1 MTVEL
6 QARGTDDS
14 QCSVRSL
21 DTDDV
26 FRIGRSPQNDW
37 VVNWDRL
44 ISREHAQMRWHE
56 GKLQVRCYDKATN
69 PIIINGESFRELK
82 IDVGGEFLIGATKF
96 RLVSSED
103 AEPADS
109 SDMDMSEDEPLAGL
123 QTYQSDE
130 LNEFQFSDPIRQMD
144 MLARLPKMISGSTS
158 DEALAGLL
166 VDVLLETIPAGVAT
180 AVMRYE
186 GDLSQSLVNPLASG
200 FDPSK
205 PAMMRVATRDDYEGR
220 FKPSRRMI
228 SSALQ
233 TGNSVLHIWDGDEG
247 NGQFT
252 VSGSLDWAF
261 CTPIMADKEG
271 GWCLYVSGQGS
282 ENSGVFIDEDTLKG
296 DLRFVELVAQF
307 IGSIRHVRLLE
318 EQKTQLSSFFSPRI
332 MDSLLDKNSTSLEPS
347 QQDISV
353 LFCDVRGFSRKSEL
367 LKDDLFQL
375 LATIKRALG
384 LMANGIVE
392 SDGAIADFQGDAA
405 LGFWGWPMPLP
416 EGPVPACRAALS
428 IVDAFNNKLNCD
440 GMLDGFS
447 VGIGI
452 AHGQAIAG
460 EIGTEKQAKIG
471 VFGPVVNQGSRYE
484 GLTKQFGVPI
494 CIDETTADYVEQFMP
509 KDEARVRRMARV
521 RPAGM
526 QTPLTVY
533 QLLPALRHD
542 PSVSDEMIARY
553 EEGINAV
560 LDGKW
565 SDAVELLSE
574 FRETDGPTRFVL
586 SQMEL
591 TNFEPPAG
599 WDGAFTLTK
608 K

>member
-1 MTVEL
+1 MFKL
-6 QARGTDDS
+6 
-14 QCSVRSL
+14 
-21 DTDDV
+21 
-26 FRIGRSPQNDW
+26 GRAPQNDW

-44 ISREHAQMRWHE
+44 ISREHAQLRWHE
-56 GKLQVRCYDKATN
+56 GQLQIRCMEKATN
-69 PIIINGESFRELK
+69 PIVIDGESYRELK
-82 IDVGGEFLIGATKF
+82 IDVGGEFLIGSTKF
-96 RLVSSED
+96 RLVGEV
-103 AEPADS
+103 EPETDLE
-109 SDMDMSEDEPLAGL
+109 MPEDEPLAGL
-123 QTYQSDE
+123 QTYQPEE
-130 LNEFQFSDPIRQMD
+130 LNEFQFSDPVRQMD
-144 MLARLPKMISGSTS
+144 MLARLPKMITGSTS
-158 DEALAGLL
+158 DEALAGML
-166 VDVLLETIPAGVAT
+166 VDVLLGTIPAGIAT

-186 GDLSQSLVNPLASG
+186 GDLSQSLENPLASG

-233 TGNSVLHIWDGDEG
+233 TGKSVMHIWDDEEG

-261 CTPIMADKEG
+261 CTPIVADNEG
-271 GWCLYVSGQGS
+271 GWCLYVSGAGS
-282 ENSGVFIDEDTLKG
+282 ENSGVFVDEDALKG
-296 DLRFVELVAQF
+296 DLRFIELVAQF
-307 IGSIRHVRLLE
+307 IGSIRHVRMLE

-332 MDSLLDKNSTSLEPS
+332 MDSLLDKSSTSLEPA

-375 LATIKRALG
+375 LATVKNALG

-405 LGFWGWPMPLP
+405 LGFWGWPVPLP
-416 EGPVPACRAALS
+416 EGPVPACRAALA
-428 IVDAFNNKLNCD
+428 IVDAFDNKLNCD

-452 AHGQAIAG
+452 AHGKAIAG
-460 EIGTEKQAKIG
+460 EIGTDKQAKIG
-471 VFGPVVNQGSRYE
+471 VFGPVVNQGSRFE

-494 CIDETTADYVEQFMP
+494 CIDETTAEYVQQFMP
-509 KDEARVRRMARV
+509 KDEARVRRMARI

-526 QTPLTVY
+526 DTPLTVY
-533 QLLPALRHD
+533 ELLPALRKD
-542 PSVSDEMIARY
+542 VTVSDELIAQY

-565 SDAVELLSE
+565 SEAVDLLSE
-574 FRETDGPTRFVL
+574 FRDYDGPTKFVM

-591 TNFEPPAG
+591 TNFEVPAD
-599 WDGAFTLTK
+599 WDGAFRLMNK
-608 K
+608 

>member
-6 QARGTDDS
+6 QALGTDDS

-21 DTDDV
+21 DSDAV
-26 FRIGRSPQNDW
+26 FRLGRAPQNDW

-44 ISREHAQMRWHE
+44 ISREHAQLRWHN
-56 GKLQVRCYDKATN
+56 GQLQVRCMEKATN
-69 PIIINGESFRELK
+69 SIVINGESFRELK

-96 RLVSSED
+96 RLVGEAVSESSSE
-103 AEPADS
+103 
-109 SDMDMSEDEPLAGL
+109 MDMSEDEPLAGL

-144 MLARLPKMISGSTS
+144 MLARLPKMITGSTS
-158 DEALAGLL
+158 DEALAGTL

-186 GDLSQSLVNPLASG
+186 GDLSENLENPLASG

-233 TGNSVLHIWDGDEG
+233 TGKSVLHIWDGDEG

-261 CTPIMADKEG
+261 CTPIVADNEG

-282 ENSGVFIDEDTLKG
+282 ENSGVFIDEDVLKG

-307 IGSIRHVRLLE
+307 IGSIRHVRMLE

-332 MDSLLDKNSTSLEPS
+332 MDSLLGKGGTSLSPA

-375 LATIKRALG
+375 LATVKKALG

-416 EGPVPACRAALS
+416 EGPVPACRAALA
-428 IVDAFNNKLNCD
+428 IVDAFENKLNCD

-452 AHGQAIAG
+452 AHGRAIAG

-471 VFGPVVNQGSRYE
+471 VFGPVVNQGSRFE

-494 CIDETTADYVEQFMP
+494 CIDETTAEYVQTFMP
-509 KDEARVRRMARV
+509 KDEARVRRMARI

-526 QTPLTVY
+526 DTPLTVY
-533 QLLPALRHD
+533 QLLPSFRHD
-542 PSVSDEMIARY
+542 PTVCDEMITRF

-574 FRETDGPTRFVL
+574 FRDYDGPTQFVMN
-586 SQMEL
+586 QMEL
-591 TNFEPPAG
+591 TNFEVPAD
-599 WDGAFTLTK
+599 WDGAFRLTK

>member
-1 MTVEL
+1 ME
-6 QARGTDDS
+6 
-14 QCSVRSL
+14 
-21 DTDDV
+21 
-26 FRIGRSPQNDW
+26 N
-37 VVNWDRL
+37 
-44 ISREHAQMRWHE
+44 
-56 GKLQVRCYDKATN
+56 ATN
-69 PIIINGESFRELK
+69 PIIIDGESFREMK

-96 RLVSSED
+96 RLVGEV
-103 AEPADS
+103 EPEAS
-109 SDMDMSEDEPLAGL
+109 SDVDMSEDEPLNGL

-144 MLARLPKMISGSTS
+144 MLARLPKMITGSTS
-158 DEALAGLL
+158 DEELAGLL

-180 AVMRYE
+180 AVMRYD
-186 GDLSQSLVNPLASG
+186 GDLSQSLENPLASG
-200 FDPSK
+200 FDPTK

-220 FKPSRRMI
+220 FKPSRRMV

-233 TGNSVLHIWDGDEG
+233 TGKSVLHIWDGEEG

-261 CTPIMADKEG
+261 CTPIVADSEG

-282 ENSGVFIDEDTLKG
+282 ENSGVFIDEDVLKG

-332 MDSLLDKNSTSLEPS
+332 MDSLLGKGGTSLEPA

-375 LATIKRALG
+375 LATVKNALG

-405 LGFWGWPMPLP
+405 LGFWGWPLPLP

-428 IVDAFNNKLNCD
+428 IVDAFENKLNSD

-452 AHGQAIAG
+452 AHGKAIAG

-484 GLTKQFGVPI
+484 GLTKQFGVSI
-494 CIDETTADYVEQFMP
+494 CIDETTAEYVQQFMP
-509 KDEARVRRMARV
+509 KDEARVRRMARI

-526 QTPLTVY
+526 DTPLTVY
-533 QLLPALRHD
+533 ELLPALRNA
-542 PSVSDEMIARY
+542 PTVSDEMIVRY

-574 FRETDGPTRFVL
+574 FRDCDGPTKFVMN
-586 SQMEL
+586 QMEL
-591 TNFEPPAG
+591 TNFEAPAD

>member
-1 MTVEL
+1 MSVEL
-6 QARGTDDS
+6 QALGTDDS
-14 QCSVRSL
+14 QCAVLALVSSQVMRL
-21 DTDDV
+21 
-26 FRIGRSPQNDW
+26 GRAPQNDW

-44 ISREHAQMRWHE
+44 ISREHADLTWDGGQ
-56 GKLQVRCYDKATN
+56 LQVRCLEKAAN
-69 PIIINGESFRELK
+69 PVVIAGESFRELK

-96 RLVSSED
+96 RLIETI
-103 AEPADS
+103 EPAGSNDLDT
-109 SDMDMSEDEPLAGL
+109 SDDEPLAGL

-130 LNEFQFSDPIRQMD
+130 LNEFEFSDPIRQMD

-166 VDVLLETIPAGVAT
+166 VDVLLETIPASVAT
-180 AVMRYE
+180 AVMRYD
-186 GDLSQSLVNPLASG
+186 GDVSDTLENPLASG
-200 FDPSK
+200 FDPTR

-252 VSGSLDWAF
+252 ISGSLDWAF
-261 CTPIMADKEG
+261 CTPIKTNEVG

-282 ENSGVFIDEDTLKG
+282 EHSGVFIDDETLKG

-332 MDSLLDKNSTSLEPS
+332 MESLMGGTSASLEPAE
-347 QQDISV
+347 QDISV

-375 LATIKRALG
+375 LATVKSALG

-392 SDGAIADFQGDAA
+392 TDGAIADFQGDAA
-405 LGFWGWPMPLP
+405 LGFWGWPVPLP

-428 IVDAFNNKLNCD
+428 IVDAFDNKLNCD
-440 GMLDGFS
+440 GILDGFS

-452 AHGQAIAG
+452 AHGRAIAG

-494 CIDETTADYVEQFMP
+494 CIDETTAEYVQTFMP
-509 KDEARVRRMARV
+509 RDEARCRRMARV

-526 QTPLTVY
+526 ATPLTVY
-533 QLLPALRHD
+533 QLLPPVRKD
-542 PSVSDEMIARY
+542 DSVSDEMISRY
-553 EEGINAV
+553 EAGINAV
-560 LDGKW
+560 LDGQWKE
-565 SDAVELLSE
+565 AVELLSE
-574 FRETDGPTRFVL
+574 FRGADGPTDFVFQ
-586 SQMEL
+586 QMEL
-591 TNFEPPAG
+591 TNFEVPAN

>member
-6 QARGTDDS
+6 QALGTDDS

-21 DTDDV
+21 ETDAV
-26 FRIGRSPQNDW
+26 FRLGRAPQNDW

-56 GKLQVRCYDKATN
+56 GQLQVRCMENATN
-69 PIIINGESFRELK
+69 PIIIDGESFREMK

-96 RLVSSED
+96 RLVGEV
-103 AEPADS
+103 EPEAS
-109 SDMDMSEDEPLAGL
+109 SDVDMSEDEPLNGL

-144 MLARLPKMISGSTS
+144 MLARLPKMITGSTS
-158 DEALAGLL
+158 DEELAGLL

-180 AVMRYE
+180 AVMRYD
-186 GDLSQSLVNPLASG
+186 GDLSQSLENPLASG
-200 FDPSK
+200 FDPTK

-220 FKPSRRMI
+220 FKPSRRMV

-233 TGNSVLHIWDGDEG
+233 TGKSVLHIWDGEEG

-261 CTPIMADKEG
+261 CTPIVADSEG

-282 ENSGVFIDEDTLKG
+282 ENSGVFIDEDVLKG

-332 MDSLLDKNSTSLEPS
+332 MDSLLGKGGTSLEPA

-375 LATIKRALG
+375 LATVKNALG

-405 LGFWGWPMPLP
+405 LGFWGWPLPLP

-428 IVDAFNNKLNCD
+428 IVDAFENKLNSD

-452 AHGQAIAG
+452 AHGKAIAG

-484 GLTKQFGVPI
+484 GLTKQFGVSI
-494 CIDETTADYVEQFMP
+494 CIDETTAEYVQQFMP
-509 KDEARVRRMARV
+509 KDEARVRRMARI

-526 QTPLTVY
+526 DTPLTVY
-533 QLLPALRHD
+533 ELLPALRNA
-542 PSVSDEMIARY
+542 PTVSDEMIVRY

-574 FRETDGPTRFVL
+574 FRDCDGPTKFVMN
-586 SQMEL
+586 QMEL
-591 TNFEPPAG
+591 TNFEAPAD

>member
-6 QARGTDDS
+6 QALGMDDS
-14 QCSVRSL
+14 QCAILNLVDNDIVKL
-21 DTDDV
+21 
-26 FRIGRSPQNDW
+26 GHAPQNDW
-37 VVNWDRL
+37 VVSWDRL
-44 ISREHAQMRWHE
+44 ISREHAQLKWHD
-56 GKLQVRCYDKATN
+56 GQLQVRCLKNATN
-69 PIIINGESFRELK
+69 SIIIDGKQYRELK

-96 RLVSSED
+96 RLVGTNEPEDTSDLDVSS
-103 AEPADS
+103 
-109 SDMDMSEDEPLAGL
+109 DEPLNGL

-130 LNEFQFSDPIRQMD
+130 LTEFQFSDPVRQMD
-144 MLARLPKMISGSTS
+144 MLARLPKLISGSTT
-158 DEALAGLL
+158 DEELAGLL

-180 AVMRYE
+180 AVMRY
-186 GDLSQSLVNPLASG
+186 GDDVTENLENPLASG

-233 TGNSVLHIWDGDEG
+233 TGNSVLHVWDDDEG

-261 CTPIMADKEG
+261 CTPIKTDEQG

-282 ENSGVFIDEDTLKG
+282 ENSGVLIDEDVLKG

-318 EQKTQLSSFFSPRI
+318 EQRTQLSSFFSPRI
-332 MDSLLDKNSTSLEPS
+332 MDSLLDSSSTSLEPA

-375 LATIKRALG
+375 LATVKRALG

-392 SDGAIADFQGDAA
+392 TDGAIADFQGDAA
-405 LGFWGWPMPLP
+405 LGFWGWPVPLP
-416 EGPVPACRAALS
+416 EGPVPACRAALA
-428 IVDAFNNKLNCD
+428 IVDAFDNKLNCD

-452 AHGQAIAG
+452 AHGKAIAG
-460 EIGTEKQAKIG
+460 EIGTDKQAKIG
-471 VFGPVVNQGSRYE
+471 VFGPVVNQGSRFE

-494 CIDETTADYVEQFMP
+494 CIDETTAEYVESFMP
-509 KDEARVRRMARV
+509 KDEARCRRMARV

-526 QTPLTVY
+526 DTPLTVY
-533 QLLPALRHD
+533 QLLPAERKD
-542 PSVSDEMIARY
+542 PSVTDEMIARY
-553 EEGINAV
+553 ESGLNAV

-565 SDAVELLSE
+565 KEAVELLSE
-574 FRETDGPTRFVL
+574 FRDTDGPTQFVMN
-586 SQMEL
+586 QMEQ
-591 TNFEPPAG
+591 TEFEPPAN
-599 WDGAFTLTK
+599 WDGTFTLTK

>member
-6 QARGTDDS
+6 QALGIDDS

-21 DTDDV
+21 ETDDV
-26 FRIGRSPQNDW
+26 FRLGRAPQNDW

-56 GKLQVRCYDKATN
+56 GQLQVRCMEKATN
-69 PIIINGESFRELK
+69 PIIIDGESYRELK

-96 RLVSSED
+96 RLVGDVESEVPS
-103 AEPADS
+103 E
-109 SDMDMSEDEPLAGL
+109 MDMFEDEPLAGL

-144 MLARLPKMISGSTS
+144 MLARLPKMISGSTT

-180 AVMRYE
+180 AVMSYE
-186 GDLSQSLVNPLASG
+186 GDMSASLENPLASG

-205 PAMMRVATRDDYEGR
+205 PAMMRVATREDYEGR

-233 TGNSVLHIWDGDEG
+233 TGKSVLHIWDGDEG

-261 CTPIMADKEG
+261 CTPIMADKEC

-332 MDSLLDKNSTSLEPS
+332 MDSLLDKSSNSLEPA

-353 LFCDVRGFSRKSEL
+353 LFCDVRGFSKKSEL

-375 LATIKRALG
+375 LATVKNALG

-416 EGPVPACRAALS
+416 DGPVPACRAALS
-428 IVDAFNNKLNCD
+428 IVDAFENKLNCD

-452 AHGQAIAG
+452 AHGKAIAG
-460 EIGTEKQAKIG
+460 EIGTDKQAKIG

-484 GLTKQFGVPI
+484 GLTKQFGVSI
-494 CIDETTADYVEQFMP
+494 CIDETTAEYVNSFMP

-526 QTPLTVY
+526 DTPLTVY
-533 QLLPALRHD
+533 QLLPSVKNEAT
-542 PSVSDEMIARY
+542 VSDEMIAKY
-553 EEGINAV
+553 EDGISAV

-565 SDAVELLSE
+565 SEAVELFSE
-574 FRETDGPTRFVL
+574 FRGADGPTDFVMN
-586 SQMEL
+586 QMEL
-591 TNFEPPAG
+591 TNFEVPAD
-599 WDGAFTLTK
+599 WDGAFTRTK

>member
-1 MTVEL
+1 
-6 QARGTDDS
+6 
-14 QCSVRSL
+14 
-21 DTDDV
+21 
-26 FRIGRSPQNDW
+26 
-37 VVNWDRL
+37 
-44 ISREHAQMRWHE
+44 
-56 GKLQVRCYDKATN
+56 
-69 PIIINGESFRELK
+69 
-82 IDVGGEFLIGATKF
+82 
-96 RLVSSED
+96 
-103 AEPADS
+103 
-109 SDMDMSEDEPLAGL
+109 
-123 QTYQSDE
+123 
-130 LNEFQFSDPIRQMD
+130 MD

-158 DEALAGLL
+158 DEEHSGLL

-180 AVMRYE
+180 AVMRYD
-186 GDLSQSLVNPLASG
+186 GDVADTLENPLASG
-200 FDPSK
+200 FDPSR
-205 PAMMRVATRDDYEGR
+205 PVMMRVATRDDYEGR

-233 TGNSVLHIWDGDEG
+233 ASQSVLHIWDGDEDNG
-247 NGQFT
+247 NFT

-261 CTPIMADKEG
+261 CTPIKTDEPG

-282 ENSGVFIDEDTLKG
+282 ESSGVLIDEDTLKG

-332 MDSLLDKNSTSLEPS
+332 MDSLLDGNSTSLEPA

-353 LFCDVRGFSRKSEL
+353 LFCDVRGFSRISEL

-375 LATIKRALG
+375 LATVKKALG

-405 LGFWGWPMPLP
+405 LGFWGWPVTLP

-428 IVDAFNNKLNCD
+428 IVDAFDKKLNCD
-440 GMLDGFS
+440 GMLDRFS

-452 AHGQAIAG
+452 AHGEAIAG
-460 EIGTEKQAKIG
+460 EIGTDKQAKIG

-494 CIDETTADYVEQFMP
+494 CIDETTAEYVNSFMP
-509 KDEARVRRMARV
+509 KNEARCRRMARV

-526 QTPLTVY
+526 ETPLTVY
-533 QLLPALRHD
+533 ELLPPAED
-542 PSVSDEMIARY
+542 EGAISDEMISKY
-553 EEGINAV
+553 EAGINAV
-560 LDGKW
+560 LDGNW
-565 SDAVELLSE
+565 SEAVELLSE
-574 FRETDGPTRFVL
+574 FRETDGPTSFVMD
-586 SQMEL
+586 QMEQ
-591 TNFEPPAG
+591 TSFEPPTD
-599 WDGAFTLTK
+599 WDGAFKLTK

>member
-6 QARGTDDS
+6 QALGIDDS

-21 DTDDV
+21 ETDEV
-26 FRIGRSPQNDW
+26 FRLGRSPQNDW

-56 GKLQVRCYDKATN
+56 GMLQVRCMEKAAN
-69 PIIINGESFRELK
+69 PIIIAGESFRELK

-96 RLVSSED
+96 RLVGDTESDE
-103 AEPADS
+103 S

-158 DEALAGLL
+158 DEALAGML

-186 GDLSQSLVNPLASG
+186 GDMSTSLENPLASG

-233 TGNSVLHIWDGDEG
+233 TGKSVLHIWDGDEG

-332 MDSLLDKNSTSLEPS
+332 MDSLLDKSSNSLEPA

-353 LFCDVRGFSRKSEL
+353 LFCDVRGFSKKSEL

-375 LATIKRALG
+375 LATVKNALG

-428 IVDAFNNKLNCD
+428 IVDAFENKLNCD

-452 AHGQAIAG
+452 AHGKAIAG

-484 GLTKQFGVPI
+484 GLTKQFGVSI
-494 CIDETTADYVEQFMP
+494 CIDETTAEYVNSFMP

-526 QTPLTVY
+526 DTPLTVY
-533 QLLPALRHD
+533 QLLPSVKHEA
-542 PSVSDEMIARY
+542 SVSDEMIAKY
-553 EEGINAV
+553 EDGISAV

-565 SDAVELLSE
+565 SEAVELFSE
-574 FRETDGPTRFVL
+574 LRGVDGPTDFVMN
-586 SQMEL
+586 QMEL
-591 TNFEPPAG
+591 TNFEVPG
-599 WDGAFTLTK
+599 DWDGAFTLTK

>member
-6 QARGTDDS
+6 QALGIDDTQCAILNLIDDS
-14 QCSVRSL
+14 VVRL
-21 DTDDV
+21 
-26 FRIGRSPQNDW
+26 GRAPQNDW
-37 VVNWDRL
+37 VVGWDRL
-44 ISREHAQMRWHE
+44 ISREHAQLKWHD
-56 GKLQVRCYDKATN
+56 GKLQVRCLEKATN

-96 RLVSSED
+96 RLVGSVDPNEITD
-103 AEPADS
+103 I
-109 SDMDMSEDEPLAGL
+109 DMSADEPLDGL
-123 QTYQSDE
+123 QTYQSGE
-130 LNEFQFSDPIRQMD
+130 LTEFQFSDPTRQMD
-144 MLARLPKMISGSTS
+144 MLARLPKMITGSTT
-158 DEALAGLL
+158 DEELAGLL

-180 AVMRYE
+180 AVMRYD
-186 GDLSQSLVNPLASG
+186 GDVAVSLENPLASG

-220 FKPSRRMI
+220 FKPSRRMV

-233 TGNSVLHIWDGDEG
+233 SGNSVLHIWDGDEG

-261 CTPIMADKEG
+261 CTPIKSDDQG

-282 ENSGVFIDEDTLKG
+282 EHSGVFIDEDTLKG

-332 MDSLLDKNSTSLEPS
+332 MDSLLDGGSTSLDPA

-367 LKDDLFQL
+367 LKDDLFKL
-375 LATIKRALG
+375 LATVKRALG

-405 LGFWGWPMPLP
+405 LGFWGWPVPLA
-416 EGPVPACRAALS
+416 EGPVPACRAALA
-428 IVDAFNNKLNCD
+428 IVDAFDNKLNCD

-494 CIDETTADYVEQFMP
+494 CIDETTAEYVESFMP
-509 KDEARVRRMARV
+509 KDEARCRRMARV

-526 QTPLTVY
+526 DTPLTVY
-533 QLLPALRHD
+533 QLLPAVKD
-542 PSVSDEMIARY
+542 DSSVSDEMVSKY
-553 EEGINAV
+553 ESGINAV

-565 SDAVELLSE
+565 KEAVELLSE
-574 FRETDGPTRFVL
+574 FRDDDGPTRFVMN
-586 SQMEL
+586 QMEL
-591 TNFEPPAG
+591 TDFEPPAD

>member
-1 MTVEL
+1 MTIEL
-6 QARGTDDS
+6 QALGVDGS

-21 DTDDV
+21 ETNDV
-26 FRIGRSPQNDW
+26 FQLGRAPQNDL
-37 VVNWDRL
+37 VVDWDRL
-44 ISREHAQMRWHE
+44 ISREHAQMRWHD
-56 GKLQVRCYDKATN
+56 GQLQVRCMEKATN
-69 PIIINGESFRELK
+69 PVIINGESFRELK
-82 IDVGGEFLIGATKF
+82 IDVGGEFLIGATSF
-96 RLVSSED
+96 RLIGEVESQKPSGME
-103 AEPADS
+103 
-109 SDMDMSEDEPLAGL
+109 MSEDEPMGGL
-123 QTYQSDE
+123 QSYQSDE
-130 LNEFQFSDPIRQMD
+130 LSEFQFSDPVRQMD
-144 MLARLPKMISGSTS
+144 MLARLPKMISGSTT
-158 DEALAGLL
+158 DEVLAGML
-166 VDVLLETIPAGVAT
+166 VDVLLETIPASVAT
-180 AVMRYE
+180 AVMRYDC
-186 GDLSQSLVNPLASG
+186 DLSQSLENPLASG

-205 PAMMRVATRDDYEGR
+205 PTMMRVATRDDYEGR

-233 TGNSVLHIWDGDEG
+233 TSKSVIHIWDDDEG

-252 VSGSLDWAF
+252 ISGSLDWAF
-261 CTPIMADKEG
+261 CTPIVADNEG

-282 ENSGVFIDEDTLKG
+282 VNSGGFIDEDMRKG

-307 IGSIRHVRLLE
+307 IGSIRHVRMLE

-332 MDSLLDKNSTSLEPS
+332 MDSLLDTSSTSLEPA
-347 QQDISV
+347 QQEISV
-353 LFCDVRGFSRKSEL
+353 LFCDVRGFSRMSEL

-375 LATIKRALG
+375 LATVKNALG

-416 EGPVPACRAALS
+416 DGPVPACRAALS
-428 IVDAFNNKLNCD
+428 IVAAFENKSNCD

-452 AHGQAIAG
+452 AHGKAIAG
-460 EIGTEKQAKIG
+460 EIGTDKQAKIG

-509 KDEARVRRMARV
+509 KDEARVRRMARI

-526 QTPLTVY
+526 DTPLTVY
-533 QLLPALRHD
+533 ELLPALKND
-542 PSVSDEMIARY
+542 PTVSDELIAQY
-553 EEGINAV
+553 EEGITAV
-560 LDGKW
+560 LEGKW
-565 SDAVELLSE
+565 SEAVKLLSE
-574 FRETDGPTRFVL
+574 FRDCDGPTKFVMG
-586 SQMEL
+586 QMEL
-591 TNFEPPAG
+591 TSFEAPAD
-599 WDGAFTLTK
+599 WDGVFTLTK

>member
-1 MTVEL
+1 ME
-6 QARGTDDS
+6 
-14 QCSVRSL
+14 
-21 DTDDV
+21 
-26 FRIGRSPQNDW
+26 N
-37 VVNWDRL
+37 
-44 ISREHAQMRWHE
+44 
-56 GKLQVRCYDKATN
+56 ATN
-69 PIIINGESFRELK
+69 PIIIDGESFREMK

-96 RLVSSED
+96 RLVGEV
-103 AEPADS
+103 EPEAS
-109 SDMDMSEDEPLAGL
+109 SDVDMSEDEPLNGL

-144 MLARLPKMISGSTS
+144 MLARLPKMITGSTS
-158 DEALAGLL
+158 DEELAGLL

-180 AVMRYE
+180 AVMRYD
-186 GDLSQSLVNPLASG
+186 GDLSQSLENPLASG
-200 FDPSK
+200 FDPTK

-220 FKPSRRMI
+220 FKPSRRMV

-233 TGNSVLHIWDGDEG
+233 TGKSVLHIWDGEEG

-261 CTPIMADKEG
+261 CTPIVADSEG

-282 ENSGVFIDEDTLKG
+282 ENSGVFIDEDVLKG

-332 MDSLLDKNSTSLEPS
+332 MDSLLGKGGTSLEPA

-375 LATIKRALG
+375 LATVKNALG

-405 LGFWGWPMPLP
+405 LGFWGWPLPLPLP

-428 IVDAFNNKLNCD
+428 IVDAFENKLNSD

-452 AHGQAIAG
+452 AHGKAIAG

-484 GLTKQFGVPI
+484 GLTKQFGVSI
-494 CIDETTADYVEQFMP
+494 CIDETTAEYVQQFMP
-509 KDEARVRRMARV
+509 KDEARVRRMARI

-526 QTPLTVY
+526 DTPLTVY
-533 QLLPALRHD
+533 ELLPALRNA
-542 PSVSDEMIARY
+542 PTVSDEMIVRY

-574 FRETDGPTRFVL
+574 FRDCDGPTKFVMN
-586 SQMEL
+586 QMEL
-591 TNFEPPAG
+591 TNFEAPAD

>member
-6 QARGTDDS
+6 QALGVDDS

-21 DTDDV
+21 DTDAV
-26 FRIGRSPQNDW
+26 FRLGRAPQNDW

-56 GKLQVRCYDKATN
+56 GKLQVRCMDKATN
-69 PIIINGESFRELK
+69 PVIINGESFRELK

-96 RLVSSED
+96 RLVGDIDPSKSD
-103 AEPADS
+103 
-109 SDMDMSEDEPLAGL
+109 DMDMSEDEPMAGL

-130 LNEFQFSDPIRQMD
+130 LSEFQFSDPVRQMD
-144 MLARLPKMISGSTS
+144 MLARLPKMISGSTT
-158 DEALAGLL
+158 DEALAGML

-180 AVMRYE
+180 AVMRYD
-186 GDLSQSLVNPLASG
+186 GDLSQSLENPLASG

-205 PAMMRVATRDDYEGR
+205 PAMMRVATREDYEGR
-220 FKPSRRMI
+220 FKPSRRMV

-233 TGNSVLHIWDGDEG
+233 TGKSVMHIWDGEEG

-261 CTPIMADKEG
+261 CTPIVADNEG

-282 ENSGVFIDEDTLKG
+282 ENSGVFIDEDVLKG

-332 MDSLLDKNSTSLEPS
+332 MDSLLGKSSTSLEPA

-375 LATIKRALG
+375 LATVKKALG

-416 EGPVPACRAALS
+416 DGPVPACRAALN
-428 IVDAFNNKLNCD
+428 IVDAFENKLNCD

-452 AHGQAIAG
+452 AHGVAIAG
-460 EIGTEKQAKIG
+460 EIGTDKQAKIG

-509 KDEARVRRMARV
+509 KDEARVRRMARI

-526 QTPLTVY
+526 DTPLTVY
-533 QLLPALRHD
+533 ELLPALKND
-542 PSVSDEMIARY
+542 PTVSDELITKY

-565 SDAVELLSE
+565 GDAVELLSE
-574 FRETDGPTRFVL
+574 FRDYDGPTKFVM

-591 TNFEPPAG
+591 TNFEPPAD
-599 WDGAFTLTK
+599 WDGAFRLTK

>member
-6 QARGTDDS
+6 QALGVDDS

-21 DTDDV
+21 DTDAV
-26 FRIGRSPQNDW
+26 FRLGRAPQNDW

-56 GKLQVRCYDKATN
+56 GKLQIRCMEKATN
-69 PIIINGESFRELK
+69 PVIINGESFRELK

-96 RLVSSED
+96 RLVGEVESQ
-103 AEPADS
+103 EPA
-109 SDMDMSEDEPLAGL
+109 DMDMSEDEPMAGL

-130 LNEFQFSDPIRQMD
+130 LSEFQFSDPVRQMD
-144 MLARLPKMISGSTS
+144 MLARLPKMISGSIT
-158 DEALAGLL
+158 DEALAGML

-180 AVMRYE
+180 AVMRYD
-186 GDLSQSLVNPLASG
+186 GDLSQSLENPLASG

-220 FKPSRRMI
+220 FKPSRRMV

-233 TGNSVLHIWDGDEG
+233 TGKSVMHIWDDEEG

-261 CTPIMADKEG
+261 CTPIVADNEG

-282 ENSGVFIDEDTLKG
+282 ENSGVFIDEDVLKG

-307 IGSIRHVRLLE
+307 IGSIRHVRMLE

-332 MDSLLDKNSTSLEPS
+332 MDSLLDKSSTSLDPA

-375 LATIKRALG
+375 LATVKKALG

-416 EGPVPACRAALS
+416 DGPVPACRAALS
-428 IVDAFNNKLNCD
+428 IVDAFDNKLNCD

-452 AHGQAIAG
+452 AHGEAIAG
-460 EIGTEKQAKIG
+460 EIGTDKQAKIG

-509 KDEARVRRMARV
+509 KDEARVRRMARI

-526 QTPLTVY
+526 DTPLTVY
-533 QLLPALRHD
+533 ELLPALKND
-542 PSVSDEMIARY
+542 PTVSDELIAKY

-574 FRETDGPTRFVL
+574 FRDYDGPTKFVMA
-586 SQMEL
+586 QMEL
-591 TNFEPPAG
+591 TNFEAPAD

>member
-6 QARGTDDS
+6 QALGTDDS

-21 DTDDV
+21 ETDAV
-26 FRIGRSPQNDW
+26 FRLGRAPQNDW

-56 GKLQVRCYDKATN
+56 GQLQVRCMEKATN
-69 PIIINGESFRELK
+69 PVIINGESFRELK
-82 IDVGGEFLIGATKF
+82 IDVGGEFLIGATTF
-96 RLVSSED
+96 RLVED
-103 AEPADS
+103 IEPEAS
-109 SDMDMSEDEPLAGL
+109 SDIDMSEDEPLNGL

-144 MLARLPKMISGSTS
+144 MLARLPKMITGSTS

-186 GDLSQSLVNPLASG
+186 GDVAENLENPLASG

-220 FKPSRRMI
+220 FKPSRRMV

-233 TGNSVLHIWDGDEG
+233 TGKSVLHIWDGDEG

-261 CTPIMADKEG
+261 CTPIVADNEG

-282 ENSGVFIDEDTLKG
+282 ENSGVFIDEDVLKG

-318 EQKTQLSSFFSPRI
+318 EQKTQLSAFFSPRI
-332 MDSLLDKNSTSLEPS
+332 MDSLLDKSSTSLEPA

-375 LATIKRALG
+375 LATVKKALG

-416 EGPVPACRAALS
+416 DGPVPACRAALS
-428 IVDAFNNKLNCD
+428 IVDAFDNKLNCD

-452 AHGQAIAG
+452 AHGRAIAG

-484 GLTKQFGVPI
+484 GLTKQFGVSI
-494 CIDETTADYVEQFMP
+494 CIDETTADYVQQFMP
-509 KDEARVRRMARV
+509 KDEARVRRMARI

-526 QTPLTVY
+526 DTPLTVY
-533 QLLPALRHD
+533 ELLPALRND
-542 PSVSDEMIARY
+542 PTIADEMIARY

-574 FRETDGPTRFVL
+574 FRDYDGPSRFVMN
-586 SQMEL
+586 QMEMS
-591 TNFEPPAG
+591 NFEVPAD

>member
-6 QARGTDDS
+6 QALGMDAT
-14 QCSVRSL
+14 QCSVLELTTS
-21 DTDDV
+21 DV
-26 FRIGRSPQNDW
+26 VKLGRAPQNDW

-44 ISREHAQMRWHE
+44 ISREHAQLRWQD
-56 GKLQVRCYDKATN
+56 GKLEVRCMEKATN
-69 PIIINGESFRELK
+69 PIVINGESFRELK

-96 RLVSSED
+96 RLTGTVEPED
-103 AEPADS
+103 SP
-109 SDMDMSEDEPLAGL
+109 DMDMSADEPLDGL
-123 QTYQSDE
+123 QTYQSGE

-158 DEALAGLL
+158 DEELAGLL

-186 GDLSQSLVNPLASG
+186 GDISGSLENPLASG

-220 FKPSRRMI
+220 FRPSRRMV

-261 CTPIMADKEG
+261 CTPIKADSEG

-282 ENSGVFIDEDTLKG
+282 ENSGVFIDEDVLKG

-307 IGSIRHVRLLE
+307 IGSIRHVRMLE

-332 MDSLLDKNSTSLEPS
+332 MDSLLSGGATSLAPA

-375 LATIKRALG
+375 LATVKKALG

-405 LGFWGWPMPLP
+405 LGFWGWPVPLP
-416 EGPVPACRAALS
+416 EGPVPACRAALA
-428 IVDAFNNKLNCD
+428 IVDAFDNKLNYD

-452 AHGQAIAG
+452 AHIAG

-494 CIDETTADYVEQFMP
+494 CIDETTAEYVNTFMP

-526 QTPLTVY
+526 DTPLTVY
-533 QLLPALRHD
+533 QLLPPAKAQE
-542 PSVSDEMIARY
+542 SVSDEMVAKY
-553 EEGINAV
+553 EEGVNAV

-565 SDAVELLSE
+565 SEAVEILSP
-574 FRETDGPTRFVL
+574 FRETDGPTRFL
-586 SQMEL
+586 LGQMER
-591 TNFEPPAG
+591 TDFQAPEG

>member
-1 MTVEL
+1 ME
-6 QARGTDDS
+6 
-14 QCSVRSL
+14 
-21 DTDDV
+21 
-26 FRIGRSPQNDW
+26 
-37 VVNWDRL
+37 
-44 ISREHAQMRWHE
+44 
-56 GKLQVRCYDKATN
+56 KATN

-96 RLVSSED
+96 RLIGDVEPD
-103 AEPADS
+103 AS
-109 SDMDMSEDEPLAGL
+109 SDMEMSEDEPLAGL

-130 LNEFQFSDPIRQMD
+130 LSEFQFSDPSRQMD
-144 MLARLPKMISGSTS
+144 MLSRLPKMISGSTT

-186 GDLSQSLVNPLASG
+186 GDLSASLENPLASG
-200 FDPSK
+200 FDSSK
-205 PAMMRVATRDDYEGR
+205 PAMMRVATREDYEGR
-220 FKPSRRMI
+220 FKPSWRMV

-233 TGNSVLHIWDGDEG
+233 TGKSVLHIWDGDEG

-261 CTPIMADKEG
+261 CTPIVADDEG

-282 ENSGVFIDEDTLKG
+282 ENSGVFIDDDKLKG

-318 EQKTQLSSFFSPRI
+318 KQKTQLSSFFSPRI
-332 MDSLLDKNSTSLEPS
+332 MDSLLDKSSTSLEPA

-375 LATIKRALG
+375 LATVKKALG

-405 LGFWGWPMPLP
+405 LGFWGWPMPLLD
-416 EGPVPACRAALS
+416 GPVPACRAALS
-428 IVDAFNNKLNCD
+428 IVDAFENKLNCD

-452 AHGQAIAG
+452 AHGRAIAG
-460 EIGTEKQAKIG
+460 EIGTDKQAKIG

-484 GLTKQFGVPI
+484 GLTKQSGVSI
-494 CIDETTADYVEQFMP
+494 CVDETTAEYVNSCMP
-509 KDEARVRRMARV
+509 KDEARVRRMARI

-526 QTPLTVY
+526 DTPLTVY
-533 QLLPALRHD
+533 QLLPAARPD
-542 PSVSDEMIARY
+542 TTVSDEMIARY
-553 EEGINAV
+553 EDGISAV

-565 SDAVELLSE
+565 SEAVELFSE
-574 FRETDGPTRFVL
+574 FRGADGPTDFVMN
-586 SQMEL
+586 QMEL
-591 TNFEPPAG
+591 TNFEVPAD

>member
-1 MTVEL
+1 ME
-6 QARGTDDS
+6 
-14 QCSVRSL
+14 
-21 DTDDV
+21 
-26 FRIGRSPQNDW
+26 
-37 VVNWDRL
+37 
-44 ISREHAQMRWHE
+44 
-56 GKLQVRCYDKATN
+56 KATN
-69 PIIINGESFRELK
+69 PIVIDGESYRELK
-82 IDVGGEFLIGATKF
+82 IDVGGEFLIGSTKF
-96 RLVSSED
+96 RLVGEV
-103 AEPADS
+103 EPETDLE
-109 SDMDMSEDEPLAGL
+109 MPEDEPLAGL
-123 QTYQSDE
+123 QTYQPEE
-130 LNEFQFSDPIRQMD
+130 LNEFQFSDPVRQMD
-144 MLARLPKMISGSTS
+144 MLARLPKMITGSTS
-158 DEALAGLL
+158 DEALAGML
-166 VDVLLETIPAGVAT
+166 VDVLLGTIPAGIAT

-186 GDLSQSLVNPLASG
+186 GDLSQSLENPLASG

-233 TGNSVLHIWDGDEG
+233 TGKSVMHIWDDEEG

-261 CTPIMADKEG
+261 CTPIVADNEG
-271 GWCLYVSGQGS
+271 GWCLYVSGAGS
-282 ENSGVFIDEDTLKG
+282 ENSGVFVDEDALKG
-296 DLRFVELVAQF
+296 DLRFIELVAQF
-307 IGSIRHVRLLE
+307 IGSIRHVRMLE

-332 MDSLLDKNSTSLEPS
+332 MDSLLDKSSTSLEPA

-375 LATIKRALG
+375 LATVKNALG

-405 LGFWGWPMPLP
+405 LGFWGWPVPLP
-416 EGPVPACRAALS
+416 EGPVPACRAALA
-428 IVDAFNNKLNCD
+428 IVDAFDNKLNCD

-452 AHGQAIAG
+452 AHGKAIAG
-460 EIGTEKQAKIG
+460 EIGTDKQAKIG
-471 VFGPVVNQGSRYE
+471 VFGPVVNQGSRFE

-494 CIDETTADYVEQFMP
+494 CIDETTAEYVQQFMP
-509 KDEARVRRMARV
+509 KDEARVRRMARI

-526 QTPLTVY
+526 DTPLTVY
-533 QLLPALRHD
+533 ELLPALRKD
-542 PSVSDEMIARY
+542 VTVSDELIAQY

-565 SDAVELLSE
+565 SEAVDLLSE
-574 FRETDGPTRFVL
+574 FRDYDGPTKFVM

-591 TNFEPPAG
+591 TNFEVPAD
-599 WDGAFTLTK
+599 WDGAFRLMNK
-608 K
+608 

>member
-1 MTVEL
+1 MTLEL
-6 QARGTDDS
+6 QALGMDES
-14 QCSVRSL
+14 QCSVLEFATS
-21 DTDDV
+21 DV
-26 FRIGRSPQNDW
+26 VKLGRAPQNDW

-44 ISREHAQMRWHE
+44 ISREHAQLSWQD
-56 GKLQVRCYDKATN
+56 GKLEIRCMEKATN
-69 PIIINGESFRELK
+69 PIVINGESYRELK

-96 RLVSSED
+96 RLLGSVDSD
-103 AEPADS
+103 DS
-109 SDMDMSEDEPLAGL
+109 SDMDMSEDEPLDGL
-123 QTYQSDE
+123 QTYQSTE

-158 DEALAGLL
+158 DEELAGLL

-186 GDLSQSLVNPLASG
+186 GEVDDSLETPLASG

-220 FKPSRRMI
+220 FRPSRRMI
-228 SSALQ
+228 SSALK

-261 CTPIMADKEG
+261 CTPIKAGSEG

-282 ENSGVFIDEDTLKG
+282 ETSGVFIDEDTLKG

-307 IGSIRHVRLLE
+307 IGSIRHVRMLE

-332 MDSLLDKNSTSLEPS
+332 MDSLMSGGSTSLAPA

-375 LATIKRALG
+375 LATVKKALG

-416 EGPVPACRAALS
+416 EGPVPACRAAMA
-428 IVDAFNNKLNCD
+428 IVDAFNNKLNYD

-452 AHGQAIAG
+452 AHGKAIAG
-460 EIGTEKQAKIG
+460 EIGTDKQAKIG

-494 CIDETTADYVEQFMP
+494 CIDETTAEYVNTFMP
-509 KDEARVRRMARV
+509 KDEARVRRMARI

-526 QTPLTVY
+526 DTPLTVY
-533 QLLPALRHD
+533 ELIAPAQNED
-542 PSVSDEMIARY
+542 AISDELIGKY
-553 EEGINAV
+553 EEGVNAV

-565 SDAVELLSE
+565 DDAVELLTPL
-574 FRETDGPTRFVL
+574 RETDGPARFVME
-586 SQMEL
+586 QMER
-591 TNFEPPAG
+591 TDFKVPAD

>member
-1 MTVEL
+1 
-6 QARGTDDS
+6 
-14 QCSVRSL
+14 
-21 DTDDV
+21 
-26 FRIGRSPQNDW
+26 

-44 ISREHAQMRWHE
+44 ISREHADLNWHD
-56 GKLQVRCYDKATN
+56 GQLQVSCLEKATN
-69 PIIINGESFRELK
+69 PIVSDGESYRELK
-82 IDVGGEFLIGATKF
+82 IDVGGEFLIGATRF
-96 RLVSSED
+96 RLIESAGPD
-103 AEPADS
+103 DS
-109 SDMDMSEDEPLAGL
+109 SQMAMSDDEPVAGL

-130 LNEFQFSDPIRQMD
+130 LNEFEFSDPTRQMD
-144 MLARLPKMISGSTS
+144 MLARLPKIISGSTS
-158 DEALAGLL
+158 DEELAGLL
-166 VDVLLETIPAGVAT
+166 VDVLLETIPAGVAA
-180 AVMRYE
+180 AVMRYD
-186 GDLSQSLVNPLASG
+186 GDVADTLENPLASG
-200 FDPSK
+200 FDPSR

-233 TGNSVLHIWDGDEG
+233 ASQSVLHIWDGDEG
-247 NGQFT
+247 NGNFT

-261 CTPIMADKEG
+261 CTPIKTDELG

-282 ENSGVFIDEDTLKG
+282 ESSGVLIDEDTLKG

-332 MDSLLDKNSTSLEPS
+332 MDNLLDANSTSLAPA
-347 QQDISV
+347 QLDISV

-375 LATIKRALG
+375 LATVKNALG

-428 IVDAFNNKLNCD
+428 IVDAFDNKLNCD
-440 GMLDGFS
+440 GLLDGFS

-452 AHGQAIAG
+452 AHGEAIAG
-460 EIGTEKQAKIG
+460 EIGTDKQAKIG

-494 CIDETTADYVEQFMP
+494 CIDETTAEYVNSFMP
-509 KDEARVRRMARV
+509 KDEARCRRMARV

-526 QTPLTVY
+526 ETPLTVY
-533 QLLPALRHD
+533 QLLPPAREEGTI
-542 PSVSDEMIARY
+542 SDEMISKY
-553 EEGINAV
+553 EAGINAV
-560 LDGKW
+560 LDGNW
-565 SDAVELLSE
+565 SEAVELLSE
-574 FRETDGPTRFVL
+574 FRETDGPTSFVMD
-586 SQMEL
+586 QMEQ
-591 TNFEPPAG
+591 TSFEAPAD
-599 WDGAFTLTK
+599 WDGAFKLTK

>member
-6 QARGTDDS
+6 QALGMDDS

-21 DTDDV
+21 DSDAV
-26 FRIGRSPQNDW
+26 FRLGRDPQNDW

-44 ISREHAQMRWHE
+44 ISREHAQLRWHN
-56 GKLQVRCYDKATN
+56 GQLQVRCMEKATN
-69 PIIINGESFRELK
+69 SIVINGESFRESK

-96 RLVSSED
+96 RLVGS
-103 AEPADS
+103 AEPEAS
-109 SDMDMSEDEPLAGL
+109 SDLDMSDDEPLAGL

-144 MLARLPKMISGSTS
+144 MLARLPKMITGSTS
-158 DEALAGLL
+158 DEALAGTL

-186 GDLSQSLVNPLASG
+186 GDLSENLENPLASG

-233 TGNSVLHIWDGDEG
+233 TGKSVLHIWDGDEG

-261 CTPIMADKEG
+261 CTPIVADNQG

-282 ENSGVFIDEDTLKG
+282 ENSGVFIDEDVLKG

-307 IGSIRHVRLLE
+307 IGSIRHVRMLE

-332 MDSLLDKNSTSLEPS
+332 MDSLLGKGATSLSPA

-375 LATIKRALG
+375 LATVKKALG

-416 EGPVPACRAALS
+416 EGPVPACRAALA
-428 IVDAFNNKLNCD
+428 IVDAFENKQNCD

-452 AHGQAIAG
+452 AHGRAIAG

-471 VFGPVVNQGSRYE
+471 VFGPVVNQGSRFE

-494 CIDETTADYVEQFMP
+494 CIDETTAEYVQTFMP
-509 KDEARVRRMARV
+509 KARVRRMARI

-526 QTPLTVY
+526 DTPLTVY
-533 QLLPALRHD
+533 QLLPSFRHD
-542 PSVSDEMIARY
+542 PTVCDEMITRY

-574 FRETDGPTRFVL
+574 FRAYDGPTQFVM

-591 TNFEPPAG
+591 TDFEAPAD
-599 WDGAFTLTK
+599 WDGAFRLIK

>member
-1 MTVEL
+1 MSVEL
-6 QARGTDDS
+6 QAFGTDDGQS
-14 QCSVRSL
+14 AVLELVTSEVQRL
-21 DTDDV
+21 
-26 FRIGRSPQNDW
+26 GRSPQNDW

-44 ISREHAQMRWHE
+44 ISREHADLKWDE
-56 GKLQVRCYDKATN
+56 GQLEIRCLEKATN
-69 PIIINGESFRELK
+69 PVVIDGESYRELK
-82 IDVGGEFLIGATKF
+82 IDIGSEFLIGATKF
-96 RLVSSED
+96 RLVES
-103 AEPADS
+103 AEPEDPSRLAM
-109 SDMDMSEDEPLAGL
+109 SDDEPVAGL

-130 LNEFQFSDPIRQMD
+130 LNEFEFSDPTRQMD
-144 MLARLPKMISGSTS
+144 MLARLPKIISGSTS
-158 DEALAGLL
+158 DEELAGLL
-166 VDVLLETIPAGVAT
+166 VDVLLETIPSGVAT
-180 AVMRYE
+180 AVMRYD
-186 GDLSQSLVNPLASG
+186 GDVADTLVNPLASG
-200 FDPSK
+200 FDPSR
-205 PAMMRVATRDDYEGR
+205 PVMMRVATRDDYEGR

-233 TGNSVLHIWDGDEG
+233 ASQSVLHIWDGDEG
-247 NGQFT
+247 NFT

-261 CTPIMADKEG
+261 CTPIKTDEPG

-282 ENSGVFIDEDTLKG
+282 ESSGVLIDEDTLKG

-332 MDSLLDKNSTSLEPS
+332 MDSLLDGNSTSLEPA

-375 LATIKRALG
+375 LATVKKALG

-405 LGFWGWPMPLP
+405 LGFWGWPVTLP

-428 IVDAFNNKLNCD
+428 IVDAFDKKLNCD
-440 GMLDGFS
+440 GMLDRFS

-452 AHGQAIAG
+452 AHGEAIAG
-460 EIGTEKQAKIG
+460 EIGTDKQAKIG

-494 CIDETTADYVEQFMP
+494 CIDETTAEYVNSFMP
-509 KDEARVRRMARV
+509 KNEARCRRMARV

-526 QTPLTVY
+526 ETPLTVY
-533 QLLPALRHD
+533 ELLPPAGD
-542 PSVSDEMIARY
+542 EGAISDEMISKY
-553 EEGINAV
+553 EAGINAV
-560 LDGKW
+560 LDGNW
-565 SDAVELLSE
+565 SEAVELLSE
-574 FRETDGPTRFVL
+574 FRETDGPTSFVMD
-586 SQMEL
+586 QMEQ
-591 TNFEPPAG
+591 TSFEPPTD
-599 WDGAFTLTK
+599 WDGAFKLTK

>member
-6 QARGTDDS
+6 QALGTDDS

-21 DTDDV
+21 ETDAV
-26 FRIGRSPQNDW
+26 FRLGRAPQNDW

-44 ISREHAQMRWHE
+44 ISREHAQLRWHE
-56 GKLQVRCYDKATN
+56 GQLQVRCMENATN
-69 PIIINGESFRELK
+69 PIIIDGESFRELK

-96 RLVSSED
+96 RLVEEVEPGASSGMEM
-103 AEPADS
+103 A
-109 SDMDMSEDEPLAGL
+109 EDEPLNGL

-186 GDLSQSLVNPLASG
+186 GDVSENLENPLASG

-205 PAMMRVATRDDYEGR
+205 PAMMRVATRDEYEGR
-220 FKPSRRMI
+220 FKPSRRMV

-233 TGNSVLHIWDGDEG
+233 TGKSVLHIWDDDEG

-261 CTPIMADKEG
+261 CTPIVADNEG

-282 ENSGVFIDEDTLKG
+282 ETSGVFIDEDVLKG

-332 MDSLLDKNSTSLEPS
+332 MDSLLDKSSTSLEPA

-375 LATIKRALG
+375 LATVKNALG

-416 EGPVPACRAALS
+416 EGPVPACRAALK
-428 IVDAFNNKLNCD
+428 IADAFDNKLNCD

-452 AHGQAIAG
+452 AHGKAIAG

-494 CIDETTADYVEQFMP
+494 CIDETTAEYVQQFMP
-509 KDEARVRRMARV
+509 KDEARVRRMARI

-526 QTPLTVY
+526 DTPLTVY
-533 QLLPALRHD
+533 ELLPALRND
-542 PSVSDEMIARY
+542 PTLSDELIGQY

-574 FRETDGPTRFVL
+574 LRDYDGPTKFVMG
-586 SQMEL
+586 QMEL
-591 TNFEPPAG
+591 TNFEAPAD
-599 WDGAFTLTK
+599 WDGAFRLTK

>member
-6 QARGTDDS
+6 QALGTDDS

-21 DTDDV
+21 ETDAV
-26 FRIGRSPQNDW
+26 FRLGRAPQNDW

-44 ISREHAQMRWHE
+44 ISREHAQLRWHE
-56 GKLQVRCYDKATN
+56 GQLQVRCMEKATN

-96 RLVSSED
+96 RLVEEVESEASSGMEM
-103 AEPADS
+103 A
-109 SDMDMSEDEPLAGL
+109 EDEPLNGL

-144 MLARLPKMISGSTS
+144 MLARLPKMITGSTS

-186 GDLSQSLVNPLASG
+186 GDVSENLENPLASG

-220 FKPSRRMI
+220 FKPSRRMV

-233 TGNSVLHIWDGDEG
+233 TGKSVLHIWDGDEG

-261 CTPIMADKEG
+261 CTPIVADNEG

-282 ENSGVFIDEDTLKG
+282 ENSGVLIDEDVLKG

-332 MDSLLDKNSTSLEPS
+332 MDSLLDKSSTSLEPA

-375 LATIKRALG
+375 LATVKNALG

-416 EGPVPACRAALS
+416 EGPVPACRAALR
-428 IVDAFNNKLNCD
+428 IVDAFDNKLNCD

-452 AHGQAIAG
+452 AHGKAIAG

-494 CIDETTADYVEQFMP
+494 CIDETTAEYVQQFMP
-509 KDEARVRRMARV
+509 KDEARVRRMARI

-526 QTPLTVY
+526 DTPLTVY
-533 QLLPALRHD
+533 ELLPALRND
-542 PSVSDEMIARY
+542 PTISDELIGQY

-574 FRETDGPTRFVL
+574 FRDYDGPTKFVMN
-586 SQMEL
+586 QMEL
-591 TNFEPPAG
+591 TNFETPAD
-599 WDGAFTLTK
+599 WDGAFRLTK